1 MRISD
6 WSSDVCSS
14 DLFAWN
20 GRPAPH
26 DRQGCSCLFS
36 DPGFWKAGR
45 DQKSPLRRCFKP
57 LDPPKLWRSPAVPT
71 SKVVGVVGATTG
83 TRSEEH
89 TSELQSLLRI
99 SYAVFSLKKK
109 THHLITLLYDILF
122 LST

>member
-14 DLFAWN
+14 DL
-20 GRPAPH
+20 
-26 DRQGCSCLFS
+26 S

-83 TRSEEH
+83 TCEFGHAVNMPIAIS
-89 TSELQSLLRI
+89 LQGKYPTFFAGGLWACS
-99 SYAVFSLKKK
+99 A
-109 THHLITLLYDILF
+109 
-122 LST
+122 STMIGSAACRARVCHYV

>member
-83 TRSEEH
+83 TCAFG
-89 TSELQSLLRI
+89 QAVNMPIAI
-99 SYAVFSLKKK
+99 SMQGKYPTFFAGGLWAC
-109 THHLITLLYDILF
+109 
-122 LST
+122 